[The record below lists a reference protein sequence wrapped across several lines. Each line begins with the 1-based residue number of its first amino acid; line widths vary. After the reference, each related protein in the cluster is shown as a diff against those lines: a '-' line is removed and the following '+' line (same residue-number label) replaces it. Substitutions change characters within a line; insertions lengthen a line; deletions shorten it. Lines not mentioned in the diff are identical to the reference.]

1 MSPNLS
7 HLAVL
12 VSIGQDVEAVCRN
25 GQELRVVLHQ
35 QSNHLFKTTC
45 TQERERERE
54 RKEEREGGGGRNMG
68 RTLHEAYDQHYSVDW
83 PIS

>member
-54 RKEEREGGGGRNMG
+54 REEGGERGRG
-68 RTLHEAYDQHYSVDW
+68 REEYGAY
-83 PIS
+83 IT